1 MATVIHH
8 PLAHLTLVL
17 HAHLPFVRHPE
28 HEEFLEQD
36 WLYEAITESYI
47 PLLWMLEG
55 LVRDGIDFRL
65 TLSLSPPLVAMLDD
79 ALLRFNDLY
88 DMLKSDGISGD
99 WLAALEQK
107 DNLFP
112 RLDYRIYAD
121 RT

>member
-1 MATVIHH
+1 M
-8 PLAHLTLVL
+8 
-17 HAHLPFVRHPE
+17 RHPE